1 MGREKELLALCMI
14 IVVVSFLGFVVE
26 NIWLAITK
34 GFMDNRNMYLPFL
47 VGYGLAIMAIFM
59 LFGTPMN
66 PWFLGRKFAIEKKL
80 LKRMLYFL
88 LVMLC
93 VCVGE
98 ILLGT
103 LVEKLCHFYW
113 WDYSRLPLHI
123 TRYTT
128 LPTGAGFAVMIT
140 VFMEHFFV
148 PLAEF
153 FMTWNM
159 KTLRFIAIGMMM
171 LLMQDFVINAYRM
184 YKDKKMTKKWEI
196 DMTNSLGYR
205 LLHS

>member
-1 MGREKELLALCMI
+1 MELEKELLALGMI

-26 NIWLAITK
+26 NVWLAITK
-34 GFMDNRNMYLPFL
+34 GFMDNRNMNLPFL
-47 VGYGLAIMAIFM
+47 VGYGMAIMAIFA

-66 PWFLGRKFAIEKKL
+66 PWFLGRKFAIEKKIVRRL
-80 LKRMLYFL
+80 VYFL
-88 LVMLC
+88 FVMLC
-93 VCVGE
+93 VGVGE

-128 LPTGAGFAVMIT
+128 IPTSAGFAVMIT
-140 VFMEHFFV
+140 IFMEHFFV
-148 PLAEF
+148 PLVGY
-153 FMTWNM
+153 FMTWEI
-159 KTLRFIAIGMMM
+159 KKLQFIAFGMLV
-171 LLMQDFVINAYRM
+171 LLMQDFVISAYRM

-196 DMTNSLGYR
+196 DMTHTLGYR

>member
-26 NIWLAITK
+26 NIWLAMTK

-140 VFMEHFFV
+140 IFMEHFFV
-148 PLAEF
+148 PLANI
-153 FMTWNM
+153 FMAWEI
-159 KTLRFIAIGMMM
+159 KKLRFIAIGMMI

>member
-26 NIWLAITK
+26 NIWLAMTK

-47 VGYGLAIMAIFM
+47 VGYGLAIMAIFT

-128 LPTGAGFAVMIT
+128 IPTGAGFAVMIT
-140 VFMEHFFV
+140 IFMEHFFV
-148 PLAEF
+148 PLANI
-153 FMTWNM
+153 FMAWEI
-159 KTLRFIAIGMMM
+159 KKLRFIAIGMLI

>member
-1 MGREKELLALCMI
+1 MEREKELLALCMI

-26 NIWLAITK
+26 NVWLAVTK

-47 VGYGLAIMAIFM
+47 VGYGLAIMAIFA

-66 PWFLGRKFAIEKKL
+66 PWFLGRKIAIEKKL
-80 LKRMLYFL
+80 VKRLLYVL
-88 LVMLC
+88 LVMFC

-148 PLAEF
+148 PLVEF
-153 FMTWNM
+153 FMTWEM
-159 KTLRFIAIGMMM
+159 KTLRFFAIG
-171 LLMQDFVINAYRM
+171 LMILMIQDFGINAYQM
-184 YKDKKMTKKWEI
+184 YRYKKMTRRWKL
-196 DMTNSLGYR
+196 DMTHTWGYR
-205 LLHS
+205 ILHS